1 MKINNILKGAMVGVL
16 ALGLASCQ
24 DFLNRPTED
33 NYNVDNFYKNDE
45 QVEQGVNYLY
55 NSPWYDFQRAFIK
68 IGEVMSGNMYWGSS
82 PYLTFTTNGTDQDLV
97 NMSYSLWSVNAH
109 ANTVITNILN
119 SEGPSQ
125 AAKNKAIGEALT
137 WKAMAYFYMVRTFGE
152 VPIVHDN
159 NAILTEGTYNEL
171 YKADRASVYEYII
184 MTLEKAMELLPKQT
198 SGWNGRID
206 YYSAEALLAKVYLTR
221 AGLPRNG
228 EEQGD
233 ISSEEAKSD
242 LVKAAQLSEDVIMNS
257 GRTLT
262 PVFSDIFRLSPA
274 VHNATGESLISWQWE
289 CSSGRWTSQ
298 NTLQSDITFEGFSE
312 FGDLWGGW
320 QGPSYD
326 LALAFGV
333 DPVNGP
339 AGLVN
344 EKDTRRKATMMM
356 AGDFY
361 EYFWTTRKTK
371 VDSKN
376 GFNYLYFLYAGDTD
390 YAPYGFPAQFE
401 GPCGMQCVKHLF
413 GDGADHEAATGVSAA
428 RMSYQ
433 LPTHLLRMG
442 DVYLIAAEA
451 NLLAG
456 DAGKAL
462 NYVNAVRMRA
472 GADALGNVTFE
483 DIWKERRLELAFE
496 GDRWYDYVRLAY
508 YDKAKAMADLRAQKM
523 NQVFNYDTACKN
535 YWYTGCGG
543 TLENVPEDL
552 TAFNPS
558 NAEWRTTGYYN
569 DNGDDQPVK
578 YNERTVDNKGGVIN
592 PDRYDYVNETI
603 FTLPLP
609 SEDVVFNPHL
619 LDPAQPIDVRA
630 EYAYNF

>member
-1 MKINNILKGAMVGVL
+1 MKLINIFKGAMVGVL
-16 ALGLASCQ
+16 ALSMASCE

-33 NYNVDNFYKNDE
+33 NYNVDNFYKTDD
-45 QVEQGVNYLY
+45 QVEQGVNFLY

-82 PYLTFTTNGTDQDLV
+82 PYLTFTTNGTDGDLV
-97 NMSYSLWSVNAH
+97 NMSYSLWNVNGQ

-137 WKAMAYFYMVRTFGE
+137 WKAMSYFFMVRTFGE

-159 NAILTEGTYNEL
+159 NQILTSGTYNDL
-171 YKADRASVYEYII
+171 RKADRASIYEYII

-221 AGLPRNG
+221 AGLSGSLNN
-228 EEQGD
+228 D
-233 ISSEEAKSD
+233 D
-242 LVKAAQLSEDVIMNS
+242 LKKAADHAEDVILNS

-262 PVFSDIFRLSPA
+262 PVYSDIFRLSPA
-274 VHNATGESLISWQWE
+274 VHNATGESLIAWQWE

-298 NTLQSDITFEGFSE
+298 NTLQSDLCFEGFSE

-320 QGPSYD
+320 GGPSYD
-326 LALAFGV
+326 LALAFGA
-333 DPVNGP
+333 DPVLGP
-339 AGLVN
+339 AEIQKVAD
-344 EKDTRRKATMMM
+344 KRRQATLMM

-361 EYFWTTRKTK
+361 NYFWTSKKTA

-376 GFNYLYFLYAGDTD
+376 GFNYLYFLYSGDAE
-390 YAPYGFPAQFE
+390 YAAYGVPAQFE
-401 GPCGMQCVKHLF
+401 GPCGSQNVKHLF
-413 GDGADHEAATGVSAA
+413 GDGADHEAALGFSAA

-433 LPTHLLRMG
+433 LPTHLLRLG
-442 DVYLIAAEA
+442 DVYLICAEA
-451 NLLAG
+451 NLLSGNSA
-456 DAGKAL
+456 KAL
-462 NYVNAVRMRA
+462 EYTNAIRERA
-472 GADALGNVTFE
+472 GVEALASVSFE
-483 DIWKERRLELAFE
+483 DIWKERRLELAGE

-508 YDKAKAMADLRAQKM
+508 YDKATAMADLSAQKM
-523 NQVFNYDTACKN
+523 NSVYNYDQACKH

-543 TLENVPEDL
+543 SLEDVPEDL
-552 TAFNPS
+552 TAFDPTK
-558 NAEWRTTGYYN
+558 AEWKTDFENEVRYN
-569 DNGDDQPVK
+569 DDDPA
-578 YNERTVDNKGGVIN
+578 RST
-592 PDRYDYVNETI
+592 YVNENI

-619 LDPAQPIDVRA
+619 LEPAVPVDVRK
-630 EYAYNF
+630 EYVYNF

>member
-1 MKINNILKGAMVGVL
+1 MKLKNIFKGAMVGVL
-16 ALGLASCQ
+16 ALGMASCQ

-33 NYNVDNFYKNDE
+33 NYNVDNFYQNDA

-82 PYLTFTTNGTDQDLV
+82 PYLTFTTNGTDGDLV
-97 NMSYSLWSVNAH
+97 NMSYSLWAVNGH

-159 NAILTEGTYNEL
+159 NAILTSGTYNDL

-198 SGWNGRID
+198 SGWVGRID

-221 AGLPRNG
+221 AGLSGSLNN
-228 EEQGD
+228 D
-233 ISSEEAKSD
+233 D
-242 LVKAAQLSEDVIMNS
+242 LQKAAAYAEDVILNS

-262 PVFSDIFRLSPA
+262 PVYSDIFRLAPA
-274 VHNATGESLISWQWE
+274 VHNATGEHLIAWQWE

-298 NTLQSDITFEGFSE
+298 NTLQSDLIFEGFSE
-312 FGDLWGGW
+312 FGDMWGGW
-320 QGPSYD
+320 GGPSYD

-333 DPVNGP
+333 DPVAGP
-339 AGLVN
+339 AALAN
-344 EKDTRRKATMMM
+344 EKDVRRKATLMM

-361 EYFWTTRKTK
+361 DYFWTTKKTK

-376 GFNYLYFLYAGDTD
+376 GFNYLYFLYSGDAE
-390 YAPYGFPAQFE
+390 YASYGVPAQFE
-401 GPCGMQCVKHLF
+401 GPCGSQNVKHLF
-413 GDGADHEAATGVSAA
+413 GDGADHEAALGFTAA

-433 LPTHLLRMG
+433 LPTPLLRLS
-442 DVYLIAAEA
+442 DIYLVCAEA

-462 NYVNAVRMRA
+462 DYVNAVRTRA
-472 GADALGNVTFE
+472 GVDALTSVTFD
-483 DIWKERRLELAFE
+483 DIWKERRLELAGE

-508 YDKAKAMADLRAQKM
+508 YDKQAAMNDLSAQKM
-523 NQVFNYDTACKN
+523 NSVYNYDEACKH

-543 TLENVPEDL
+543 SIEDEPADL
-552 TAFNPS
+552 TAFDPS
-558 NAEWRTTGYYN
+558 KAEWKTDFANEVRYN
-569 DNGDDQPVK
+569 DDDPA
-578 YNERTVDNKGGVIN
+578 RST
-592 PDRYDYVNETI
+592 YVNENI

-619 LDPAQPIDVRA
+619 LEPAQPVDVRT
-630 EYAYNF
+630 EYVYNF

>member
-1 MKINNILKGAMVGVL
+1 MKLKNIFKGMMVGAV
-16 ALGLASCQ
+16 ALSFAACQ

-33 NYNVDNFYKNDE
+33 NYNVDNFYQNDE
-45 QVEQGVNYLY
+45 QVEQGVNFLY

-82 PYLTFTTNGTDQDLV
+82 PYLTFTTNGTDGDLV
-97 NMSYSLWSVNAH
+97 NMSYSLWAVNGQ

-159 NAILTEGTYNEL
+159 NAILTSGTYNDL

-184 MTLEKAMELLPKQT
+184 MTLEKALELLPKQT

-206 YYSAEALLAKVYLTR
+206 YYAAEGLLAKVYLTR
-221 AGLPRNG
+221 AGLSGTLNN
-228 EEQGD
+228 E
-233 ISSEEAKSD
+233 D
-242 LVKAAQLSEDVIMNS
+242 LQKAAAYAEDVILNS

-262 PVFSDIFRLSPA
+262 PVYSDIFRLAPA
-274 VHNATGESLISWQWE
+274 VHNATGEHLIAWQWE

-298 NTLQSDITFEGFSE
+298 NTLQSDLCFEGFSE
-312 FGDLWGGW
+312 FGDMWGGW
-320 QGPSYD
+320 GGPSYD

-333 DPVNGP
+333 DPVAGP
-339 AGLVN
+339 KALEG

-356 AGDFY
+356 AGDVY
-361 EYFWTTRKTK
+361 PYFWTTKSTKTGNK
-371 VDSKN
+371 
-376 GFNYLYFLYAGDTD
+376 GFDYLYFLYSGDAE
-390 YAPYGFPAQFE
+390 YAAYGVPAQFE
-401 GPCGMQCVKHLF
+401 GPCGMQNVKHLF
-413 GDGADHEAATGVSAA
+413 GDGADHEAALGFSAA

-433 LPTHLLRMG
+433 LPTPLLRLA
-442 DVYLIAAEA
+442 DVYLVCAEA

-456 DAGKAL
+456 NAAKAL
-462 NYVNAVRMRA
+462 EYTNAVRARA
-472 GADALGNVTFE
+472 GVDALASVTFE
-483 DIWKERRLELAFE
+483 AIWKERRLERAGE

-508 YDKAKAMADLRAQKM
+508 YDKAKAMADLSSQKM
-523 NQVFNYDTACKN
+523 NSVYNYDQACKN

-543 TLENVPEDL
+543 TLEDVPADL
-552 TAFNPS
+552 TAFDAS
-558 NAEWRTTGYYN
+558 KAEWKTDFEN
-569 DNGDDQPVK
+569 EVK
-578 YNERTVDNKGGVIN
+578 YNEDDPARSS
-592 PDRYDYVNETI
+592 YVNENI

-619 LDPAQPIDVRA
+619 LEPAQAVDVRT
-630 EYAYNF
+630 EYVYNF

>member
-1 MKINNILKGAMVGVL
+1 MKLINIFKGAMVGVL
-16 ALGLASCQ
+16 ALSMASCE

-33 NYNVDNFYKNDE
+33 NYNVDNFYKTDD
-45 QVEQGVNYLY
+45 QVEQGVNFLY

-82 PYLTFTTNGTDQDLV
+82 PYLTFTTNGTDGDLV
-97 NMSYSLWSVNAH
+97 NMSYSLWAVNGQ

-159 NAILTEGTYNEL
+159 NAILTSGTYNDL
-171 YKADRASVYEYII
+171 YKTDRASVYEYII

-206 YYSAEALLAKVYLTR
+206 YYSAEGLLAKVYLTR
-221 AGLPRNG
+221 AGLSGTLNN
-228 EEQGD
+228 D
-233 ISSEEAKSD
+233 D
-242 LVKAAQLSEDVIMNS
+242 LKKAAEYAEDVIVNS

-262 PVFSDIFRLSPA
+262 PKFSDIFRLAPS
-274 VHNATGESLISWQWE
+274 VHNATGEHLIAWQWE

-298 NTLQSDITFEGFSE
+298 NTLQSDLCFEGFSE

-320 QGPSYD
+320 GGPSYD
-326 LALAFGV
+326 LALAFGA
-333 DPVNGP
+333 DPVLGP
-339 AGLVN
+339 AEIQKVTD
-344 EKDTRRKATMMM
+344 KRRQATLMM

-361 EYFWTTRKTK
+361 DYFWTSKKTA

-376 GFNYLYFLYAGDTD
+376 GFNYLYFLYSGDAE
-390 YAPYGFPAQFE
+390 YAAYGVPAQFE
-401 GPCGMQCVKHLF
+401 GPCGSQNVKHLF
-413 GDGADHEAATGVSAA
+413 GDGADHEAALGFSAA

-433 LPTHLLRMG
+433 LPTHLLRLG
-442 DVYLIAAEA
+442 DVYLICAEA
-451 NLLAG
+451 NLLSGNSA
-456 DAGKAL
+456 KAL
-462 NYVNAVRMRA
+462 EYTNAIRERA
-472 GADALGNVTFE
+472 GVEALASVSFE
-483 DIWKERRLELAFE
+483 DIWKERRLELAGE

-508 YDKAKAMADLRAQKM
+508 YDKATAMADLSAQKM
-523 NQVFNYDTACKN
+523 NSVYNYDQACKH

-543 TLENVPEDL
+543 SLEDVPEDL
-552 TAFNPS
+552 TAFDPTK
-558 NAEWRTTGYYN
+558 AEWKTDFENEVRYN
-569 DNGDDQPVK
+569 DDDPA
-578 YNERTVDNKGGVIN
+578 RST
-592 PDRYDYVNETI
+592 YVNENI

-619 LDPAQPIDVRA
+619 LEPAVPVDVRK
-630 EYAYNF
+630 EYVYNF

>member
-1 MKINNILKGAMVGVL
+1 MKLINIFKGAMVGVL
-16 ALGLASCQ
+16 ALSMVSCE

-33 NYNVDNFYKNDE
+33 NYNVDNFYKTDD
-45 QVEQGVNYLY
+45 QVEQGVNFLY

-82 PYLTFTTNGTDQDLV
+82 PYMTFTTNGTDGDLV
-97 NMSYSLWSVNAH
+97 NMSYSLWAVNGH

-159 NAILTEGTYNEL
+159 NQILTSGTYNDL
-171 YKADRASVYEYII
+171 RKADRASIYEYII

-221 AGLPRNG
+221 AGLSGSLNN
-228 EEQGD
+228 D
-233 ISSEEAKSD
+233 D
-242 LVKAAQLSEDVIMNS
+242 LKKAADYAEDVILNS

-262 PVFSDIFRLSPA
+262 PEYSDIFRLAPA
-274 VHNATGESLISWQWE
+274 VHNATGESLIAWQWE
-289 CSSGRWTSQ
+289 CSSGRWTAQ
-298 NTLQSDITFEGFSE
+298 NTLQSDLCFEGFSE

-320 QGPSYD
+320 GGPSYD
-326 LALAFGV
+326 LALAFGA
-333 DPVNGP
+333 DPVLGP
-339 AGLVN
+339 AEIQKVTD
-344 EKDTRRKATMMM
+344 KRRQATLMM

-361 EYFWTTRKTK
+361 DYFWTSKKTA

-376 GFNYLYFLYAGDTD
+376 GFNYLYFLYSGDAN
-390 YAPYGFPAQFE
+390 YAAYGVPAQFE
-401 GPCGMQCVKHLF
+401 GPCGSQNVKHLF
-413 GDGADHEAATGVSAA
+413 GDGADHEAALGFSAA

-433 LPTHLLRMG
+433 LPTHLLRLG
-442 DVYLIAAEA
+442 DVYLICAEA

-456 DAGKAL
+456 NSAKAL
-462 NYVNAVRMRA
+462 EYTNAIRERA
-472 GADALGNVTFE
+472 GVEALASVSFE
-483 DIWKERRLELAFE
+483 DIWKERRLELAGE

-508 YDKAKAMADLRAQKM
+508 YDKATAMADLSAQKM
-523 NQVFNYDTACKN
+523 NSVYNYDQACKH

-543 TLENVPEDL
+543 SLEDIPEDL
-552 TAFNPS
+552 TAFDPTK
-558 NAEWRTTGYYN
+558 AEWKTDFENEVRYN
-569 DNGDDQPVK
+569 DDDPA
-578 YNERTVDNKGGVIN
+578 RST
-592 PDRYDYVNETI
+592 YVNENI

-619 LDPAQPIDVRA
+619 LEPAVPVDVRK
-630 EYAYNF
+630 EYVYNF

>member
-1 MKINNILKGAMVGVL
+1 MKLKNIFKGMMVGAAVL
-16 ALGLASCQ
+16 SLASCQ

-33 NYNVDNFYKNDE
+33 NYNVDNFYKNDA
-45 QVEQGVNYLY
+45 QVEQGVNFLY

-82 PYLTFTTNGTDQDLV
+82 PYLTFTTNGTDGDLV
-97 NMSYSLWSVNAH
+97 NMSYSLWNVNGQ

-125 AAKNKAIGEALT
+125 EAKNKAIGEALT

-159 NAILTEGTYNEL
+159 NAILTSGTYNDL

-184 MTLEKAMELLPKQT
+184 MTLEKALELLPKQT

-206 YYSAEALLAKVYLTR
+206 YYAAEGLLAKVYLTR
-221 AGLPRNG
+221 AGLSGTLNN
-228 EEQGD
+228 E
-233 ISSEEAKSD
+233 D
-242 LVKAAQLSEDVIMNS
+242 LQKAAAYAEDVILNS

-262 PVFSDIFRLSPA
+262 PVYSDIFRLAPA
-274 VHNATGESLISWQWE
+274 VHNATGEHLIAWQWE

-298 NTLQSDITFEGFSE
+298 NTLQSDLCFEGFSE

-320 QGPSYD
+320 GGPSYD

-333 DPVNGP
+333 DPVAGP
-339 AGLVN
+339 AALAN

-356 AGDFY
+356 AGDVY
-361 EYFWTTRKTK
+361 PYFWTTKSTKTGNK
-371 VDSKN
+371 
-376 GFNYLYFLYAGDTD
+376 GFDYLYFLYSGDAE
-390 YAPYGFPAQFE
+390 YAAYGVPAQFE
-401 GPCGMQCVKHLF
+401 GPCGMQNVKHLF
-413 GDGADHEAATGVSAA
+413 GDGADHEAALGFSAA

-433 LPTHLLRMG
+433 LPTPLLRLA
-442 DVYLIAAEA
+442 DVYLVCAEA

-456 DAGKAL
+456 NDAKAIE
-462 NYVNAVRMRA
+462 YTNAVRARA
-472 GADALGNVTFE
+472 GVDALASVTFE
-483 DIWKERRLELAFE
+483 DIWKERRLELAGE

-508 YDKAKAMADLRAQKM
+508 YDKAAAMADLSSQKM
-523 NQVFNYDTACKN
+523 NSVYNYDQACKN

-543 TLENVPEDL
+543 TLEDVPADL
-552 TAFNPS
+552 TAFDAS
-558 NAEWRTTGYYN
+558 KAEWKTDFEN
-569 DNGDDQPVK
+569 EVK
-578 YNERTVDNKGGVIN
+578 YNEDDPARSS
-592 PDRYDYVNETI
+592 YVNENI

-619 LDPAQPIDVRA
+619 LEPAQAVDVRT
-630 EYAYNF
+630 EYVYNF

>member
-1 MKINNILKGAMVGVL
+1 MKMSNIFKGAMVGVL
-16 ALGLASCQ
+16 ALSMASCQ

-45 QVEQGVNYLY
+45 QVEQGVNFLY

-82 PYLTFTTNGTDQDLV
+82 PYLTFTTNGTDGDLV
-97 NMSYSLWSVNAH
+97 NMSYSLWAVNGQ

-159 NAILTEGTYNEL
+159 NAILTSGTYNDL

-206 YYSAEALLAKVYLTR
+206 YYSAEGLLAKVYLTR
-221 AGLPRNG
+221 AGLSGTLNN
-228 EEQGD
+228 D
-233 ISSEEAKSD
+233 D
-242 LVKAAQLSEDVIMNS
+242 LKKAAEYAEDVIINS

-262 PVFSDIFRLSPA
+262 PKYSDIFRLAPS
-274 VHNATGESLISWQWE
+274 VHNATGEHLIAWQWE

-298 NTLQSDITFEGFSE
+298 NTLQSDLCFEGFSE

-320 QGPSYD
+320 GGPSYD

-333 DPVNGP
+333 DPVAGP
-339 AGLVN
+339 KALAN
-344 EKDTRRKATMMM
+344 EKDTRRQATIMM
-356 AGDFY
+356 AGDVY
-361 EYFWTTRKTK
+361 PYFWTTKSTKTGNK
-371 VDSKN
+371 
-376 GFNYLYFLYAGDTD
+376 GFDYLYFLYSGDAD
-390 YAPYGFPAQFE
+390 YANYGVPAQFE
-401 GPCGMQCVKHLF
+401 GPCGLQNVKHLF
-413 GDGADHEAATGVSAA
+413 GDGADHKDALGFSAA

-433 LPTHLLRMG
+433 LPTPLLRLS
-442 DVYLIAAEA
+442 DVYLVCAEA
-451 NLLAG
+451 NLLG
-456 DAGKAL
+456 NLDASKAL
-462 NYVNAVRMRA
+462 EYTNAVRARA
-472 GADALGNVTFE
+472 GVDALAAVTFD
-483 DIWKERRLELAFE
+483 DIWKERRLELAGE
-496 GDRWYDYVRLAY
+496 GDRWYDYVRLSY
-508 YDKAKAMADLRAQKM
+508 YDIDAAMNDLKSQKM
-523 NQVFNYDTACKN
+523 KQVWNYDTACKN

-543 TLENVPEDL
+543 SLEDVPEDL
-552 TAFNPS
+552 TAFDPS
-558 NAEWRTTGYYN
+558 KAEWRTTGYLN
-569 DNGDDQPVK
+569 DKGEDQPVK
-578 YNERTVDNKGGVIN
+578 YNDDENA
-592 PDRYDYVNETI
+592 PDREAYVNATI

-619 LDPAQPIDVRA
+619 LEPAQPVDVRT
-630 EYAYNF
+630 EYVYNF

>member
-1 MKINNILKGAMVGVL
+1 MKLINIFKGAMVGVL
-16 ALGLASCQ
+16 ALSMVSCE

-33 NYNVDNFYKNDE
+33 NYNVDNFYKTDD
-45 QVEQGVNYLY
+45 QVEQGVNFLY

-82 PYLTFTTNGTDQDLV
+82 PYLTFTTNGTDADLV
-97 NMSYSLWSVNAH
+97 NMSYSLWNVNGQ

-137 WKAMAYFYMVRTFGE
+137 WKAMSYFFMVRTFGE

-159 NAILTEGTYNEL
+159 NQILTSGTYNDL
-171 YKADRASVYEYII
+171 RKADRASIYEYII

-221 AGLPRNG
+221 AGLSGSLNN
-228 EEQGD
+228 D
-233 ISSEEAKSD
+233 D
-242 LVKAAQLSEDVIMNS
+242 LKKAADHAEDVILNS

-262 PVFSDIFRLSPA
+262 PVYSDIFRLSPA
-274 VHNATGESLISWQWE
+274 VHNATGESLIAWQWE

-298 NTLQSDITFEGFSE
+298 NTLQSDLCFEGFSE

-320 QGPSYD
+320 GGPSYD
-326 LALAFGV
+326 LALAFGA
-333 DPVNGP
+333 DPVLGP
-339 AGLVN
+339 AEIQKVAD
-344 EKDTRRKATMMM
+344 KRRQATLMM

-361 EYFWTTRKTK
+361 NYFWTSKKTA

-376 GFNYLYFLYAGDTD
+376 GFNYLYFLYSGDAE
-390 YAPYGFPAQFE
+390 YAAYGVPAQFE
-401 GPCGMQCVKHLF
+401 GPCGSQNVKHLF
-413 GDGADHEAATGVSAA
+413 GDGADHEAALGFSAA

-433 LPTHLLRMG
+433 LPTHLLRLG
-442 DVYLIAAEA
+442 DVYLICAEA
-451 NLLAG
+451 NLLTGNSA
-456 DAGKAL
+456 KAL
-462 NYVNAVRMRA
+462 EYTNAIRERA
-472 GADALGNVTFE
+472 GVEALASVSFE
-483 DIWKERRLELAFE
+483 DIWKERRLELAGE

-508 YDKAKAMADLRAQKM
+508 YDKATAMADLSAQKM
-523 NQVFNYDTACKN
+523 NSVYNYDQACKH

-543 TLENVPEDL
+543 SLEDVPEDL
-552 TAFNPS
+552 TAFDPTK
-558 NAEWRTTGYYN
+558 AEWKTDFENEVRYN
-569 DNGDDQPVK
+569 DDDPA
-578 YNERTVDNKGGVIN
+578 RST
-592 PDRYDYVNETI
+592 YVNENI

-619 LDPAQPIDVRA
+619 LEPAVPVDVRK
-630 EYAYNF
+630 EYVYNF

>member
-1 MKINNILKGAMVGVL
+1 MKLINIFKGAMVGVL
-16 ALGLASCQ
+16 ALSMASCE

-33 NYNVDNFYKNDE
+33 NYNVDNFYKTDD
-45 QVEQGVNYLY
+45 QVEQGVNFLY

-82 PYLTFTTNGTDQDLV
+82 PYLTFTTNGTDGDLV
-97 NMSYSLWSVNAH
+97 NMSYSLWNVNGQ

-137 WKAMAYFYMVRTFGE
+137 WKAMSYFFMVRTFGE

-159 NAILTEGTYNEL
+159 NQILTSGTYNDL
-171 YKADRASVYEYII
+171 RKADRASIYEYII

-221 AGLPRNG
+221 AGLSGSLNN
-228 EEQGD
+228 D
-233 ISSEEAKSD
+233 D
-242 LVKAAQLSEDVIMNS
+242 LKKAADHAEDVILNS

-262 PVFSDIFRLSPA
+262 PVYSDIFRLSPA
-274 VHNATGESLISWQWE
+274 VHNATGESLIAWQWE

-298 NTLQSDITFEGFSE
+298 NTLQSDLCFEGFSE

-320 QGPSYD
+320 GGPSYD
-326 LALAFGV
+326 LALAFGA
-333 DPVNGP
+333 DPVLGP
-339 AGLVN
+339 AEIQKVAD
-344 EKDTRRKATMMM
+344 KRRQATLMM

-361 EYFWTTRKTK
+361 NYFWTSKKTA

-376 GFNYLYFLYAGDTD
+376 GFNYLYFLYSGDAE
-390 YAPYGFPAQFE
+390 YAAYGVPAQFE
-401 GPCGMQCVKHLF
+401 GPCGSQNVKHLF
-413 GDGADHEAATGVSAA
+413 GDGADHEAALGFSAA

-433 LPTHLLRMG
+433 LPTHLLRLG
-442 DVYLIAAEA
+442 DVYLICAEA
-451 NLLAG
+451 NLLTGNSA
-456 DAGKAL
+456 KAL
-462 NYVNAVRMRA
+462 EYTNAIRERA
-472 GADALGNVTFE
+472 GVEALASVSFE
-483 DIWKERRLELAFE
+483 DIWKERRLELAGE

-508 YDKAKAMADLRAQKM
+508 YDKATAMADLSAQKM
-523 NQVFNYDTACKN
+523 NSVYNYDQACKH

-543 TLENVPEDL
+543 SLEDVPEDL
-552 TAFNPS
+552 TAFDPTK
-558 NAEWRTTGYYN
+558 AEWKTDFENEVRYN
-569 DNGDDQPVK
+569 DDDPA
-578 YNERTVDNKGGVIN
+578 RST
-592 PDRYDYVNETI
+592 YVNENI

-619 LDPAQPIDVRA
+619 LEPAVPVDVRK
-630 EYAYNF
+630 EYVYNF

>member
-1 MKINNILKGAMVGVL
+1 MKLNNIFKGVMVGAL
-16 ALGLASCQ
+16 ALSMASCQ

-33 NYNVDNFYKNDE
+33 NYNVDNFYQNDD

-82 PYLTFTTNGTDQDLV
+82 PYLTFTTNGTDGDLV
-97 NMSYSLWSVNAH
+97 NMSYSLWAVNGQ

-159 NAILTEGTYNEL
+159 NAILTSGTYNDL
-171 YKADRASVYEYII
+171 YKTDRASVYEYII

-206 YYSAEALLAKVYLTR
+206 YYSAEGLLAKVYLTR
-221 AGLPRNG
+221 AGLSGTLNN
-228 EEQGD
+228 D
-233 ISSEEAKSD
+233 D
-242 LVKAAQLSEDVIMNS
+242 LKKAAEYAEDVIVNS

-262 PVFSDIFRLSPA
+262 PKFSDIFRLAPS
-274 VHNATGESLISWQWE
+274 VHNATGEHLIAWQWE

-298 NTLQSDITFEGFSE
+298 NTLQSDLCFEGFSE

-320 QGPSYD
+320 GGPSYD

-333 DPVNGP
+333 DPVAGP
-339 AGLVN
+339 KALEN
-344 EKDTRRKATMMM
+344 EKDTRRQATIMM
-356 AGDFY
+356 AGDVY
-361 EYFWTTRKTK
+361 PYFWTTKSTKTGNK
-371 VDSKN
+371 
-376 GFNYLYFLYAGDTD
+376 GFDYLYFLYSGDEE
-390 YAPYGFPAQFE
+390 YANYGVPAQFE
-401 GPCGMQCVKHLF
+401 GPCGLQNVKHLF
-413 GDGADHEAATGVSAA
+413 GDGADHEAALGFSAA

-433 LPTHLLRMG
+433 LPTPLLRLS
-442 DVYLIAAEA
+442 DVYLVCAEA
-451 NLLAG
+451 NLLG
-456 DAGKAL
+456 NLDASKAL
-462 NYVNAVRMRA
+462 EYTNAVRARA
-472 GADALGNVTFE
+472 GVDALAAVTFE
-483 DIWKERRLELAFE
+483 DIWKERRLELAGE
-496 GDRWYDYVRLAY
+496 GDRWYDYVRLSY
-508 YDKAKAMADLRAQKM
+508 YDIDAAMNDLKSQKM
-523 NQVFNYDTACKN
+523 KQVWNYDTACKN

-543 TLENVPEDL
+543 SLEDVPEDL
-552 TAFNPS
+552 TAFDPS
-558 NAEWRTTGYYN
+558 KAEWRTTGYLN
-569 DNGDDQPVK
+569 DKGEDQPVK
-578 YNERTVDNKGGVIN
+578 YNDDENA
-592 PDRYDYVNETI
+592 PDRDAYVNATI

-619 LDPAQPIDVRA
+619 LEPAQPVDVRT
-630 EYAYNF
+630 EYVYNF

>member
-1 MKINNILKGAMVGVL
+1 MKMSNIFKGAMVGVL
-16 ALGLASCQ
+16 ALSMASCQ

-45 QVEQGVNYLY
+45 QVEQGVNFLY

-82 PYLTFTTNGTDQDLV
+82 PYLTFTTNGTDGDLV
-97 NMSYSLWSVNAH
+97 NMSYSLWAVNGQ

-159 NAILTEGTYNEL
+159 NAILTSGTYNDL

-206 YYSAEALLAKVYLTR
+206 YYSAEGLLAKVYLTR
-221 AGLPRNG
+221 AGLSGTLNN
-228 EEQGD
+228 D
-233 ISSEEAKSD
+233 D
-242 LVKAAQLSEDVIMNS
+242 LKKAAEYAEDVIINS

-262 PVFSDIFRLSPA
+262 PKYSDIFRLAPS
-274 VHNATGESLISWQWE
+274 VHNATGEHLIAWQWE
-289 CSSGRWTSQ
+289 CSSGRWTAQ
-298 NTLQSDITFEGFSE
+298 NTLQSDLCFEGFSE

-320 QGPSYD
+320 GGPSYD

-333 DPVNGP
+333 DPVAGP
-339 AGLVN
+339 KALEN
-344 EKDTRRKATMMM
+344 EKDTRRQATMMM
-356 AGDFY
+356 AGDVY
-361 EYFWTTRKTK
+361 PYFWTTKSTKTGNK
-371 VDSKN
+371 
-376 GFNYLYFLYAGDTD
+376 GFDYLYFLYSGDAD
-390 YAPYGFPAQFE
+390 YANYGVPAQFE
-401 GPCGMQCVKHLF
+401 GPCGLQNVKHLF
-413 GDGADHEAATGVSAA
+413 GDGADHEAALGFSAA

-433 LPTHLLRMG
+433 LPTPLLRLS
-442 DVYLIAAEA
+442 DVYLVCAEA
-451 NLLAG
+451 NLLG
-456 DAGKAL
+456 NLDASKAL
-462 NYVNAVRMRA
+462 EYTNAVRARA
-472 GADALGNVTFE
+472 GVDALSAVKFD
-483 DIWKERRLELAFE
+483 DIWKERRLELAGE

-508 YDKAKAMADLRAQKM
+508 YDKAAAMADLSSQKM
-523 NQVFNYDTACKN
+523 NSVYNYDEACKN

-543 TLENVPEDL
+543 SLEEAPEDL
-552 TAFNPS
+552 TAFDPS
-558 NAEWRTTGYYN
+558 KAEWKTDFANEVR
-569 DNGDDQPVK
+569 
-578 YNERTVDNKGGVIN
+578 YNEDDPARST
-592 PDRYDYVNETI
+592 YVNENI

-619 LDPAQPIDVRA
+619 LEPAQPVDVRT
-630 EYAYNF
+630 EYVYNF

>member
-1 MKINNILKGAMVGVL
+1 MKLINIFKGAMVGVL
-16 ALGLASCQ
+16 ALSMASCE

-33 NYNVDNFYKNDE
+33 NYNVDNFYKTDD
-45 QVEQGVNYLY
+45 QVEQGVNFLY

-82 PYLTFTTNGTDQDLV
+82 PYLTFTTNGTDADLV
-97 NMSYSLWSVNAH
+97 NMSYSLWNVNGQ

-137 WKAMAYFYMVRTFGE
+137 WKAMSYFFMVRTFGE

-159 NAILTEGTYNEL
+159 NQILTSGTYNDL
-171 YKADRASVYEYII
+171 RKADRASIYEYII

-221 AGLPRNG
+221 AGLSGSLNN
-228 EEQGD
+228 D
-233 ISSEEAKSD
+233 D
-242 LVKAAQLSEDVIMNS
+242 LKKAADHAEDVILNS

-262 PVFSDIFRLSPA
+262 PVYSDIFRLSPA
-274 VHNATGESLISWQWE
+274 VHNATGESLIAWQWE

-298 NTLQSDITFEGFSE
+298 NTLQSDLCFEGFSE

-320 QGPSYD
+320 GGPSYD
-326 LALAFGV
+326 LALAFGA
-333 DPVNGP
+333 DPVLGP
-339 AGLVN
+339 AEIQKVAD
-344 EKDTRRKATMMM
+344 KRRQATLMM

-361 EYFWTTRKTK
+361 DYFWTSKKTA

-376 GFNYLYFLYAGDTD
+376 GFNYLYFLYSGDAE
-390 YAPYGFPAQFE
+390 YAAYGVPAQFE
-401 GPCGMQCVKHLF
+401 GPCGSQNVKHLF
-413 GDGADHEAATGVSAA
+413 GDGADHEAALGFSAA

-433 LPTHLLRMG
+433 LPTHLLRLG
-442 DVYLIAAEA
+442 DVYLICAEA
-451 NLLAG
+451 NLLTGNSA
-456 DAGKAL
+456 KAL
-462 NYVNAVRMRA
+462 EYTNAIRERA
-472 GADALGNVTFE
+472 GVEALASVSFE
-483 DIWKERRLELAFE
+483 DIWKERRLELAGE

-508 YDKAKAMADLRAQKM
+508 YDKATAMADLSAQKM
-523 NQVFNYDTACKN
+523 NSVYNYDQACKH

-543 TLENVPEDL
+543 SLEDVPEDL
-552 TAFNPS
+552 TAFDPTK
-558 NAEWRTTGYYN
+558 AEWKTDFENEVRYN
-569 DNGDDQPVK
+569 DDDPA
-578 YNERTVDNKGGVIN
+578 RST
-592 PDRYDYVNETI
+592 YVNENI

-619 LDPAQPIDVRA
+619 LEPAVPVDVRK
-630 EYAYNF
+630 EYVYNF

>member
-1 MKINNILKGAMVGVL
+1 MKLINIFKGAMVGVL
-16 ALGLASCQ
+16 ALSMASCE

-33 NYNVDNFYKNDE
+33 NYNVDNFYKTDD
-45 QVEQGVNYLY
+45 QVEQGVNFLY

-82 PYLTFTTNGTDQDLV
+82 PYLTFTTNGTDADLV
-97 NMSYSLWSVNAH
+97 NMSYSLWNVNGQ

-137 WKAMAYFYMVRTFGE
+137 WKAMSYFFMVRTFGE

-159 NAILTEGTYNEL
+159 NQILTSGTYNDL
-171 YKADRASVYEYII
+171 RKADRASIYEYII

-221 AGLPRNG
+221 AGLSGSLNN
-228 EEQGD
+228 D
-233 ISSEEAKSD
+233 D
-242 LVKAAQLSEDVIMNS
+242 LKKAADHAEDVILNS

-262 PVFSDIFRLSPA
+262 PVYSDIFRLSPA
-274 VHNATGESLISWQWE
+274 VHNATGESLIAWQWE

-298 NTLQSDITFEGFSE
+298 NTLQSDLCFEGFSE

-320 QGPSYD
+320 GGPSYD
-326 LALAFGV
+326 LALAFGA
-333 DPVNGP
+333 DPVLGP
-339 AGLVN
+339 AEIQKVAD
-344 EKDTRRKATMMM
+344 KRRQATLMM

-361 EYFWTTRKTK
+361 NYFWTSKKTA

-376 GFNYLYFLYAGDTD
+376 GFNYLYFLYSGDAE
-390 YAPYGFPAQFE
+390 YAAYGVPAQFE
-401 GPCGMQCVKHLF
+401 GPCGSQNVKHLF
-413 GDGADHEAATGVSAA
+413 GDGADHEAALGFSAA

-433 LPTHLLRMG
+433 LPTHLLRLG
-442 DVYLIAAEA
+442 DVYLICAEA
-451 NLLAG
+451 NLLTGNSA
-456 DAGKAL
+456 KAL
-462 NYVNAVRMRA
+462 EYTNAIRERA
-472 GADALGNVTFE
+472 GVEALASVSFE
-483 DIWKERRLELAFE
+483 DIWKERRLELAGE

-508 YDKAKAMADLRAQKM
+508 YDKATAMADLSAQKM
-523 NQVFNYDTACKN
+523 NSVYNYDQACKH

-543 TLENVPEDL
+543 SLEDVPEDL
-552 TAFNPS
+552 TAFDPTK
-558 NAEWRTTGYYN
+558 AEWKTDFENEVRYN
-569 DNGDDQPVK
+569 DDDPA
-578 YNERTVDNKGGVIN
+578 RST
-592 PDRYDYVNETI
+592 YVNENI

-619 LDPAQPIDVRA
+619 LEPAVPVDVRK
-630 EYAYNF
+630 EYVYNF

>member
-1 MKINNILKGAMVGVL
+1 MVGVM
-16 ALGLASCQ
+16 ALSMASCQ

-33 NYNVDNFYKNDE
+33 NYNVDNFYKTDD

-55 NSPWYDFQRAFIK
+55 NSPWYDFQRAFITV
-68 IGEVMSGNMYWGSS
+68 GEVMAGNMNWEGKEGKS
-82 PYLTFTTNGTDQDLV
+82 YLTFTTNGTDEFLV
-97 NMSYSLWSVNAH
+97 NMSYSLWAVNGH

-159 NAILTEGTYNEL
+159 NAVLTSGTYNDL
-171 YKADRASVYEYII
+171 YKSDRASIYEYII

-221 AGLPRNG
+221 AGLYRAETEDVEG
-228 EEQGD
+228 KAAASADLQGD
-233 ISSEEAKSD
+233 INSKSAQED
-242 LVKAAQLSEDVIMNS
+242 LKKAAELAEDVILNS
-257 GRTLT
+257 GRSLT
-262 PVFSDIFRLSPA
+262 PKYSDIFRLAPS

-298 NTLQSDITFEGFSE
+298 NSLQSDICFEGFDE
-312 FGDLWGGW
+312 FGALWGGW

-333 DPVNGP
+333 DPVEGP
-339 AGLVN
+339 DSRKN

-361 EYFWTTRKTK
+361 DYFWTTRKTK
-371 VDSKN
+371 IDAQN

-401 GPCGMQCVKHLF
+401 GPCGMQCVKHLY
-413 GDGADHEAATGVSAA
+413 GDGADHEAAIGVSAA

-442 DVYLIAAEA
+442 DVYLICSEA
-451 NLLAG
+451 YLLTGNVA
-456 DAGKAL
+456 KAL
-462 NYVNAVRMRA
+462 DYINAVRARA
-472 GADALGNVTFE
+472 GVDALAAVTFD

-508 YDKAKAMADLRAQKM
+508 YDKTKALNDLKGQKM
-523 NQVFNYDTACKN
+523 KKVWNYDAACKN

-543 TLENVPEDL
+543 TIDQVPEDL
-552 TAFNPS
+552 TKFNPA
-558 NAEWRTTGYYN
+558 NAEWRTEGYTN
-569 DNGDDQPVK
+569 ADGVPQPVK
-578 YNERTVDNKGGVIN
+578 YNDNPEE
-592 PDRYDYVNETI
+592 PDRDSFVKDGI

-619 LDPAQPIDVRA
+619 LEPAKPIDVRA

>member
-1 MKINNILKGAMVGVL
+1 MKLINIFKGAMVGVL
-16 ALGLASCQ
+16 ALSMASCE

-33 NYNVDNFYKNDE
+33 NYNVDNFYKTDD
-45 QVEQGVNYLY
+45 QVEQGVNFLY

-82 PYLTFTTNGTDQDLV
+82 PYLTFTTNGTDADLV
-97 NMSYSLWSVNAH
+97 NMSYSLWNVNGQ

-137 WKAMAYFYMVRTFGE
+137 WKAMSYFFMVRTFGE

-159 NAILTEGTYNEL
+159 NQILTSGTYNDL
-171 YKADRASVYEYII
+171 RKADRASIYEYII

-221 AGLPRNG
+221 AGLSGSLNN
-228 EEQGD
+228 D
-233 ISSEEAKSD
+233 D
-242 LVKAAQLSEDVIMNS
+242 LKKAADYAEDVILNS

-262 PVFSDIFRLSPA
+262 PVYSDIFRLSPA
-274 VHNATGESLISWQWE
+274 VHNATGESLIAWQWE

-298 NTLQSDITFEGFSE
+298 NTLQSDLCFEGFSE

-320 QGPSYD
+320 GGPSYD
-326 LALAFGV
+326 LALAFGA
-333 DPVNGP
+333 DPVLGP
-339 AGLVN
+339 AEIQKVAD
-344 EKDTRRKATMMM
+344 KRRQATLMM

-361 EYFWTTRKTK
+361 NYFWTSKKTA

-376 GFNYLYFLYAGDTD
+376 GFNYLYFLYSGDAE
-390 YAPYGFPAQFE
+390 YAAYGVPAQFE
-401 GPCGMQCVKHLF
+401 GPCGSQNVKHLF
-413 GDGADHEAATGVSAA
+413 GDGADHEAALGFSAA

-433 LPTHLLRMG
+433 LPTHLLRLG
-442 DVYLIAAEA
+442 DVYLICAEA
-451 NLLAG
+451 NLLSGNSA
-456 DAGKAL
+456 KAL
-462 NYVNAVRMRA
+462 EYTNAIRERA
-472 GADALGNVTFE
+472 GVEALASVSFE
-483 DIWKERRLELAFE
+483 DIWKERRLELAGE

-508 YDKAKAMADLRAQKM
+508 YDKATAMADLSAQKM
-523 NQVFNYDTACKN
+523 NSVYNYDQACKH

-543 TLENVPEDL
+543 SLEDVPEDL
-552 TAFNPS
+552 TAFDPTK
-558 NAEWRTTGYYN
+558 AEWKTDFENEVRYN
-569 DNGDDQPVK
+569 DDDPA
-578 YNERTVDNKGGVIN
+578 RST
-592 PDRYDYVNETI
+592 YVNENI

-619 LDPAQPIDVRA
+619 LEPAVPVDVRK
-630 EYAYNF
+630 EYVYNF

>member
-1 MKINNILKGAMVGVL
+1 MKLINIFKGAMVGVL
-16 ALGLASCQ
+16 ALSMVSCE

-33 NYNVDNFYKNDE
+33 NYNVDNFYKTDD
-45 QVEQGVNYLY
+45 QVEQGVNFLY

-82 PYLTFTTNGTDQDLV
+82 PYLTFTTNGTDGDLV
-97 NMSYSLWSVNAH
+97 NMSYSLWNVNGQ

-137 WKAMAYFYMVRTFGE
+137 WKAMSYFFMVRTFGE

-159 NAILTEGTYNEL
+159 NQILTSGTYNDL
-171 YKADRASVYEYII
+171 RKADRASIYEYII

-221 AGLPRNG
+221 AGLSGSLNN
-228 EEQGD
+228 D
-233 ISSEEAKSD
+233 D
-242 LVKAAQLSEDVIMNS
+242 LKKAADHAEDVILNS

-262 PVFSDIFRLSPA
+262 PVYSDIFRLSPA
-274 VHNATGESLISWQWE
+274 VHNATGESLIAWQWE

-298 NTLQSDITFEGFSE
+298 NTLQSDLCFEGFSE

-320 QGPSYD
+320 GGPSYD
-326 LALAFGV
+326 LALAFGA
-333 DPVNGP
+333 DPVLGP
-339 AGLVN
+339 AEIQKVTD
-344 EKDTRRKATMMM
+344 KRRQATLMM

-361 EYFWTTRKTK
+361 DYFWTSKKTA

-376 GFNYLYFLYAGDTD
+376 GFNYLYFLYSGDAE
-390 YAPYGFPAQFE
+390 YAAYGVPAQFE
-401 GPCGMQCVKHLF
+401 GPCGSQNVKHLF
-413 GDGADHEAATGVSAA
+413 GDGADHEAALGFSAA

-433 LPTHLLRMG
+433 LPTHLLRLG
-442 DVYLIAAEA
+442 DVYLICAEA
-451 NLLAG
+451 NLLSGNSA
-456 DAGKAL
+456 KAL
-462 NYVNAVRMRA
+462 EYTNAIRERA
-472 GADALGNVTFE
+472 GVEALASVSFE
-483 DIWKERRLELAFE
+483 DIWKERRLELAGE

-508 YDKAKAMADLRAQKM
+508 YDKQAAMNDLSAQKM
-523 NQVFNYDTACKN
+523 NSVYNYDEACKH

-543 TLENVPEDL
+543 SIEDVPADL
-552 TAFNPS
+552 TAFDPS
-558 NAEWRTTGYYN
+558 KAEWKTDFANEVRYN
-569 DNGDDQPVK
+569 DDDPA
-578 YNERTVDNKGGVIN
+578 RST
-592 PDRYDYVNETI
+592 YVNENI

-619 LDPAQPIDVRA
+619 LEPAQPVDVRT
-630 EYAYNF
+630 EYVYNF

>member
-1 MKINNILKGAMVGVL
+1 MKLINIFKGAMVGVL
-16 ALGLASCQ
+16 ALSMASCE

-33 NYNVDNFYKNDE
+33 NYNVDNFYKTDD
-45 QVEQGVNYLY
+45 QVEQGVNFLY

-82 PYLTFTTNGTDQDLV
+82 PYLTFTTNGTDADLV
-97 NMSYSLWSVNAH
+97 NMSYSLWNVNGQ

-137 WKAMAYFYMVRTFGE
+137 WKAMSYFFMVRTFGE

-159 NAILTEGTYNEL
+159 NQILTSGTYNDL
-171 YKADRASVYEYII
+171 RKADRASIYEYII

-221 AGLPRNG
+221 AGLSGSLNN
-228 EEQGD
+228 D
-233 ISSEEAKSD
+233 D
-242 LVKAAQLSEDVIMNS
+242 LKKAADHAEDVILNS

-262 PVFSDIFRLSPA
+262 PVYSDIFRLSPA
-274 VHNATGESLISWQWE
+274 VHNATGESLIAWQWE

-298 NTLQSDITFEGFSE
+298 NTLQSDLCFEGFSE

-320 QGPSYD
+320 GGPSYD
-326 LALAFGV
+326 LALAFGA
-333 DPVNGP
+333 DPVLGP
-339 AGLVN
+339 AEIQKVTD
-344 EKDTRRKATMMM
+344 KRRQATLMM

-361 EYFWTTRKTK
+361 DYFWTSKKTA

-376 GFNYLYFLYAGDTD
+376 GFNYLYFLYSGDAE
-390 YAPYGFPAQFE
+390 YAAYGVPAQFE
-401 GPCGMQCVKHLF
+401 GPCGSQNVKHLF
-413 GDGADHEAATGVSAA
+413 GDGADHEAALGFSAA

-433 LPTHLLRMG
+433 LPTHLLRLG
-442 DVYLIAAEA
+442 DVYLICAEA
-451 NLLAG
+451 NLLTGNSA
-456 DAGKAL
+456 KAL
-462 NYVNAVRMRA
+462 EYTNAIRERA
-472 GADALGNVTFE
+472 GVEALASVSFE
-483 DIWKERRLELAFE
+483 DIWKERRLELAGE

-508 YDKAKAMADLRAQKM
+508 YDKATAMADLSAQKM
-523 NQVFNYDTACKN
+523 NSVYNYDQACKH

-543 TLENVPEDL
+543 SLEDVPEDL
-552 TAFNPS
+552 TAFDPTK
-558 NAEWRTTGYYN
+558 AEWKTDFENEVRYN
-569 DNGDDQPVK
+569 DDDPA
-578 YNERTVDNKGGVIN
+578 RST
-592 PDRYDYVNETI
+592 YVNENI

-619 LDPAQPIDVRA
+619 LEPAVPVDVRK
-630 EYAYNF
+630 EYVYNF

>member
-1 MKINNILKGAMVGVL
+1 MKLINIFKGAMVGVL
-16 ALGLASCQ
+16 ALSMASCE

-33 NYNVDNFYKNDE
+33 NYNVDNFYKTDD
-45 QVEQGVNYLY
+45 QVEQGVNFLY
-55 NSPWYDFQRAFIK
+55 NSPWYDFQRPFIK

-82 PYLTFTTNGTDQDLV
+82 PYLTFTTNGTDGDLV
-97 NMSYSLWSVNAH
+97 NMSYSLWNVNGQ

-137 WKAMAYFYMVRTFGE
+137 WKAMSYFFMVRTFGE

-159 NAILTEGTYNEL
+159 NQILTSGTYNDL
-171 YKADRASVYEYII
+171 RKADRASIYEYII

-221 AGLPRNG
+221 AGLSGSLNN
-228 EEQGD
+228 D
-233 ISSEEAKSD
+233 D
-242 LVKAAQLSEDVIMNS
+242 LKKAADHAEDVILNS

-262 PVFSDIFRLSPA
+262 PVYSDIFRLSPA
-274 VHNATGESLISWQWE
+274 VHNATGESLIAWQWE

-298 NTLQSDITFEGFSE
+298 NTLQSDLCFEGFSE

-320 QGPSYD
+320 GGPSYD
-326 LALAFGV
+326 LALAFGA
-333 DPVNGP
+333 DPVLGP
-339 AGLVN
+339 AEIQKVTD
-344 EKDTRRKATMMM
+344 KRRQATLMM

-361 EYFWTTRKTK
+361 NYFWTSKKTA

-376 GFNYLYFLYAGDTD
+376 GFNYLYFLYSGDAE
-390 YAPYGFPAQFE
+390 YAAYGVPAQFE
-401 GPCGMQCVKHLF
+401 GPCGSQNVKHLF
-413 GDGADHEAATGVSAA
+413 GDGADHEAALGFSAA

-433 LPTHLLRMG
+433 LPTHLLRLG
-442 DVYLIAAEA
+442 DVYLICAEA
-451 NLLAG
+451 NLLTGNSA
-456 DAGKAL
+456 KAL
-462 NYVNAVRMRA
+462 EYTNAIRERA
-472 GADALGNVTFE
+472 GVEALASVSFE
-483 DIWKERRLELAFE
+483 DIWKERRLELAGE

-508 YDKAKAMADLRAQKM
+508 YDKATAMADLSAQKM
-523 NQVFNYDTACKN
+523 NSVYNYDQACKH

-543 TLENVPEDL
+543 SLEDVPEDL
-552 TAFNPS
+552 TAFDPTK
-558 NAEWRTTGYYN
+558 AEWKTDFENEVRYN
-569 DNGDDQPVK
+569 DDDPA
-578 YNERTVDNKGGVIN
+578 RST
-592 PDRYDYVNETI
+592 YVNENI

-619 LDPAQPIDVRA
+619 LEPAVPVDVRK
-630 EYAYNF
+630 EYVYNF